1 MSTSIRYLRLYLHRP
16 PLASGSAGEPG
27 TTASRREAIGYLSQY
42 GDILR
47 VSFDE
52 GYIRNPQRPTLS
64 LSYQGADEAATQQI
78 LASARDA
85 RLVRTDGR
93 WPVYFQNLLPEGHN
107 RDRLARE
114 RGCSPDDEFELLAAA
129 GHEQRGAR
137 EVEPVP
143 AQEGI
148 PDVVRYWHTTQGLD
162 VLEPGFVEF
171 PVEDAASLPG
181 VVTKFSAVQ
190 DGRRYTV
197 HRRGA
202 AGSVI
207 LKLPTTAHPD
217 LVANEYTGY
226 QLCKALDLHC
236 ADVQVITR
244 AEADLPDAVPFN
256 DILAVQ
262 RFDHLRGGARVHME
276 EFNQVLG
283 YTPRQKYGKSG
294 GKLHGKGVL
303 QDWATMLRVLNRLSR
318 QPVQDTREFLARMV
332 AFILMGNTDAHLKN
346 WALVYPDGRVPQLAP
361 VYDPVCV
368 AAFFEGVP
376 DQQYAVNRAIDK
388 TLRALTW
395 DDMEG
400 LMKSAGLLRVPRH
413 LALLRDAVK
422 QAQAEWPALLRD
434 APPAVRTTV
443 QQRLA
448 GAVRISQGTRTGA
461 AGDG

>member
-16 PLASGSAGEPG
+16 PQADGSAGEPG

-52 GYIRNPQRPTLS
+52 SYIRNPQRPTLS

-107 RDRLARE
+107 RERLARE

-129 GHEQRGAR
+129 GHDLMGAL

-143 AQEGI
+143 AQDGI

-171 PVEDAASLPG
+171 PVEDSASLPG

-226 QLCKALDLHC
+226 QLCKALGLHC

-244 AEADLPDAVPFN
+244 AEADLPDAEPFN

-262 RFDHLRGGARVHME
+262 RFDHLPGGARVHME

-303 QDWATMLRVLNRLSR
+303 HDWATMLRVLNRLSS

-376 DQQYAVNRAIDK
+376 PSQYGMNRAIDN
-388 TLRALTW
+388 TLRVLTW
-395 DDMEG
+395 ADMEG

-413 LALLRDAVK
+413 LALLRDVVK
-422 QAQAEWPALLRD
+422 QARSQWPTLLQG
-434 APPAVRTTV
+434 APGPVRSVVTE
-443 QQRLA
+443 RLA
-448 GAVRISQGTRTGA
+448 GGVALAR
-461 AGDG
+461 

>member
-16 PLASGSAGEPG
+16 VRATGVAGERGGSPG
-27 TTASRREAIGYLSQY
+27 TPASRRESIGYLSQY

-52 GYIRNPQRPTLS
+52 SYIRNPQRPTLS
-64 LSYQGADEAATQQI
+64 LSLQGADEAATQQI

-129 GHEQRGAR
+129 GHDLMGAL

-143 AQEGI
+143 AQDGI
-148 PDVVRYWHTTQGLD
+148 PDVVRHWHTTQGLD
-162 VLEPGFVEF
+162 VLEPGFVEY

-226 QLCKALDLHC
+226 QLCQAVGLHC
-236 ADVQVITR
+236 ADVRVITR

-262 RFDHLRGGARVHME
+262 RFDHLPGGARVHME

-283 YTPRQKYGKSG
+283 YTPRQKYGKG
-294 GKLHGKGVL
+294 ML
-303 QDWATMLRVLNRLSR
+303 QDWATMLRVLNRLSS
-318 QPVQDTREFLARMV
+318 QPVQDTREFMARMV

-346 WALVYPDGRVPQLAP
+346 WALIYPDARVPQLAP
-361 VYDPVCV
+361 LYDPVCV
-368 AAFFEGVP
+368 AAFFDGVP
-376 DQQYAVNRAIDK
+376 DSQYAVNRAIDR
-388 TLRALTW
+388 TLRSFGW
-395 DDMEG
+395 SDMEG

-413 LALLRDAVK
+413 LALLRDVVQ
-422 QAQAEWPALLRD
+422 QAKAQWPALLHT
-434 APPAVRTTV
+434 APPSMRAVV
-443 QQRLA
+443 QERLA
-448 GAVRISQGTRTGA
+448 GGVALATA
-461 AGDG
+461 

>member
-16 PLASGSAGEPG
+16 PLADGSAGG
-27 TTASRREAIGYLSQY
+27 REAIGYLSQY

-52 GYIRNPQRPTLS
+52 SYVRNPQRPTLS

-129 GHEQRGAR
+129 GHDLMGAL

-148 PDVVRYWHTTQGLD
+148 PGVVRHWHTTQGLD
-162 VLEPGFVEF
+162 VLEPGFVEY
-171 PVEDAASLPG
+171 PVADAASLPG

-197 HRRGA
+197 HRQGA

-226 QLCKALDLHC
+226 QLCKALGLNV
-236 ADVQVITR
+236 ADATVITR
-244 AEADLPDAVPFN
+244 AEAELPETVPFN

-262 RFDHLRGGARVHME
+262 RFDHLPGGARVHME

-283 YTPRQKYGKSG
+283 YTPRQKYGKG
-294 GKLHGKGVL
+294 IL

-346 WALVYPDGRVPQLAP
+346 WALIYPDGRVPQLAP
-361 VYDPVCV
+361 LYDPVCV

-376 DQQYAVNRAIDK
+376 ENQYAVNRAIDQ
-388 TLRALTW
+388 TLRAFGW
-395 DDMEG
+395 ADMEA
-400 LMKSAGLLRVPRH
+400 LLKSAGLLRVPRH
-413 LALLRDAVK
+413 LALLRDTVATAR
-422 QAQAEWPALLRD
+422 QDWPRLLQD
-434 APPAVRTTV
+434 APASLRTV
-443 QQRLA
+443 VAQRLA
-448 GAVRISQGTRTGA
+448 GGVALAQ
-461 AGDG
+461 

>member
-16 PLASGSAGEPG
+16 PQADGSAGESG

-52 GYIRNPQRPTLS
+52 DYIRNPQRPTLS
-64 LSYQGADEAATQQI
+64 LSYQGADETATQQI

-107 RDRLARE
+107 RERLARE

-129 GHEQRGAR
+129 GHDLMGAL

-143 AQEGI
+143 AQDGI

-226 QLCKALDLHC
+226 QLCKALSLHC
-236 ADVQVITR
+236 ADVRIITR
-244 AEADLPDAVPFN
+244 AEADLPDTVPFN

-262 RFDHLRGGARVHME
+262 RFDHLPGGARVHME

-413 LALLRDAVK
+413 LALLRDVVK
-422 QAQAEWPALLRD
+422 QAQADWPLLLHD

-448 GAVRISQGTRTGA
+448 GAVLISRGTRPGT
-461 AGDG
+461 AGGG

>member
-16 PLASGSAGEPG
+16 AWAGGTPGEASTPG
-27 TTASRREAIGYLSQY
+27 GREAIGYLSQY

-52 GYIRNPQRPTLS
+52 SYIRNPQRPTLS

-107 RDRLARE
+107 RERLARE

-129 GHEQRGAR
+129 GHDLMGAL

-143 AQEGI
+143 AQDGI
-148 PDVVRYWHTTQGLD
+148 PDVVRHWHTTQGLD
-162 VLEPGFVEF
+162 VLEPGFVEY

-197 HRRGA
+197 HRQGA

-217 LVANEYTGY
+217 LLANEYTGY
-226 QLCKALDLHC
+226 QLCKALGLNV
-236 ADVQVITR
+236 ADVRVITR
-244 AEADLPDAVPFN
+244 AEADLPDTVPFN
-256 DILAVQ
+256 EILAVQ
-262 RFDHLRGGARVHME
+262 RFDHLPGGARVHME

-283 YTPRQKYGKSG
+283 YTPRQKYGKS
-294 GKLHGKGVL
+294 HGKGVL

-318 QPVQDTREFLARMV
+318 QPVLDTREFLARMV

-346 WALVYPDGRVPQLAP
+346 WALIYPDGRVPQMAP
-361 VYDPVCV
+361 LYDPVCV
-368 AAFFEGVP
+368 AAFFDGVP

-413 LALLRDAVK
+413 MVLLRDVVK
-422 QAQAEWPALLRD
+422 QAQADWPALLRD
-434 APPAVRTTV
+434 APPAVQATV

-448 GAVRISQGTRTGA
+448 GATMLGQIASRSAVG
-461 AGDG
+461 

>member
-16 PLASGSAGEPG
+16 PLASGAPGE
-27 TTASRREAIGYLSQY
+27 RDAIGYLSQY

-52 GYIRNPQRPTLS
+52 SYIRNPQRPTLS

-129 GHEQRGAR
+129 GHDLMGAL

-148 PDVVRYWHTTQGLD
+148 PGVVRHWHTTQGLD
-162 VLEPGFVEF
+162 VLEPGFVEY
-171 PVEDAASLPG
+171 PVADAASLPG

-197 HRRGA
+197 HRQGA

-226 QLCKALDLHC
+226 QLCKALGLNV
-236 ADVQVITR
+236 ADATVITR
-244 AEADLPDAVPFN
+244 AEAELPETVPFN

-262 RFDHLRGGARVHME
+262 RFDHLPGGARVHME

-283 YTPRQKYGKSG
+283 YTPRQKYGKG
-294 GKLHGKGVL
+294 IL

-346 WALVYPDGRVPQLAP
+346 WALIYPDGRVPQLAP
-361 VYDPVCV
+361 LYDPVCV

-376 DQQYAVNRAIDK
+376 ENQYAVNRAIDQ
-388 TLRALTW
+388 TLRAFGW
-395 DDMEG
+395 ADMEA
-400 LMKSAGLLRVPRH
+400 LLKSAGLLRVPRH
-413 LALLRDAVK
+413 LALLRDTVATAR
-422 QAQAEWPALLRD
+422 QDWPRLLQD
-434 APPAVRTTV
+434 APPSMRTV
-443 QQRLA
+443 VAQRLA
-448 GAVRISQGTRTGA
+448 GGVALAQ
-461 AGDG
+461 